1 MPAFA
6 EKDSFDKKL
15 AAECARAFSA
25 STGLGC
31 TVSDAAGAVLCEYG
45 YGCASCALC
54 AAEGQSREHCIQSHI
69 YGMTEAER
77 FGGKYIYFCPMGLTC
92 FVSPIVGDHGSAAK
106 ITVGPFIMVERQDFI
121 DCELAGN
128 GALTPETA
136 ARAEALLPQVPYV
149 EPRRVTDL
157 STLLFMAVGFMNNV
171 AAENRMIA
179 SGRSDELQGQISS
192 YIMQLKETEA
202 PAPYPF
208 ETERKLLQSISRS
221 EKEVAQRLL
230 NELLG
235 AILFTGGGNLERIK
249 LQVAELLVMIS
260 RTAVGQG
267 SDPEQTLKLSHE
279 HLQAIPRMRNIE
291 ELCYW
296 LSGVMNRYMDSM
308 FGYADARHA
317 NIIHRCIQYVG
328 TNYGGKITLE
338 QVARMVYLSPPY
350 LSRIFKKETGITFN
364 EHLNSVRISKAK
376 ELLRH
381 PDLRLTDIALLVGYE
396 DQSYFTKVFKRLAG
410 SSPSQYRNQISQ

>member
-1 MPAFA
+1 MPRSI
-6 EKDSFDKKL
+6 EKNSFDEKL

-31 TVSDAAGAVLCEYG
+31 TVSDVQGEVLCECG
-45 YGCASCALC
+45 YGCASCELC
-54 AAEGQSREHCIQSHI
+54 AVGGKSREHCIRSHT
-69 YGMTEAER
+69 YGMAEAER
-77 FGGKYIYFCPMGLTC
+77 FGGKYIYFCPMGFTC
-92 FVSPIVGDHGSAAK
+92 FVSPIVGDKGSAAK

-128 GALTPETA
+128 SALSPETA
-136 ARAEALLPQVPYV
+136 ERMREVLDRIPYA
-149 EPRRVTDL
+149 EPRRVTEL
-157 STLLFMAVGFMNNV
+157 SNLLFMAVGFMNNV

-202 PAPYPF
+202 PPPYPF
-208 ETERKLLQSISRS
+208 ETEQKLLQSISRS
-221 EKEVAQRLL
+221 EKEEAQRLL

-235 AILFTGGGNLERIK
+235 AILFSGGGDLGRIK
-249 LQVAELLVMIS
+249 SRVSELLVMIS
-260 RTAVGQG
+260 RTAIGQG
-267 SDPEQTLKLSHE
+267 SDPEQTLALSNE

-291 ELCYW
+291 ELCFW
-296 LSGVMNRYMDSM
+296 LSGVMNRYMDSI

-328 TNYGGKITLE
+328 ANYGSKITLE
-338 QVARMVYLSPPY
+338 QAARMVYLSPPY

-364 EHLNSVRISKAK
+364 EYLNSMRITKAK

-381 PDLRLTDIALLVGYE
+381 QDLRLTDIAFLVGYE
-396 DQSYFTKVFKRLAG
+396 DQSYFTKVFKRHAG
-410 SSPSQYRNQISQ
+410 VSPSEFRNQIVP